1 MRKLGSF
8 LLGDGLGGA
17 GVHWNGMNFRFS
29 PYDFQIK
36 TMTDERYGKNKLG
49 KEYILQDY
57 PSPTRELEP
66 YYYGFRDGSSAL
78 PESGVFWRQAFQA
91 VCHAPLVKTP
101 VLSKFETAAKQTGCH
116 PYMIPAAIASEPI
129 PRRTA
134 SRTIRACTAGS
145 ASASA
150 ASTTPKA
157 EPNNT
162 FIPVAEKNGNCE
174 IRCNANVV
182 EILKKGNK
190 VTGVR
195 YIDTLTL
202 EEFIQ
207 PADVVVLSSY
217 VMNNAKLLMVSK
229 IGKQY
234 DPKTGRARW
243 QGLLLS
249 DYARRDA
256 LL

>member
-1 MRKLGSF
+1 
-8 LLGDGLGGA
+8 
-17 GVHWNGMNFRFS
+17 
-29 PYDFQIK
+29 
-36 TMTDERYGKNKLG
+36 MTDERYGKNKLG

-57 PSPTRELEP
+57 PLTYDEMEP
-66 YYYGFRDGSSAL
+66 YYTAFEMAL
-78 PESGVFWRQAFQA
+78 GVAGEPGYFGRQAFQA
-91 VCHAPLVKTP
+91 VCHASSGENARFVQ
-101 VLSKFETAAKQTGCH
+101 VRDGGEADGCH

-129 PRRTA
+129 HADGVTHNPCMYCGFCERFGCEYDA
-134 SRTIRACTAGS
+134 
-145 ASASA
+145 
-150 ASTTPKA
+150 KA

-162 FIPVAEKNGNCE
+162 FIPVAEKTGNCE

-217 VMNNAKLLMVSK
+217 VMNNASCSWFPRSASSMIRKR
-229 IGKQY
+229 
-234 DPKTGRARW
+234 GRARW
-243 QGLLLS
+243 AGATAIRLRP
-249 DYARRDA
+249 ARRSS
-256 LL
+256 LKNP

>member
-1 MRKLGSF
+1 M
-8 LLGDGLGGA
+8 
-17 GVHWNGMNFRFS
+17 
-29 PYDFQIK
+29 P
-36 TMTDERYGKNKLG
+36 
-49 KEYILQDY
+49 
-57 PSPTRELEP
+57 
-66 YYYGFRDGSSAL
+66 
-78 PESGVFWRQAFQA
+78 
-91 VCHAPLVKTP
+91 
-101 VLSKFETAAKQTGCH
+101 
-116 PYMIPAAIASEPI
+116 PYMIPAAIASEPY
-129 PRRTA
+129 
-134 SRTIRACTAGS
+134 
-145 ASASA
+145 
-150 ASTTPKA
+150 TTPDGVTHNPCMYCGFCERFGCEYDAKA

-162 FIPVAEKNGNCE
+162 FIPVAEKTGNCE

-234 DPKTGRARW
+234 DPKTG
-243 QGLLLS
+243 QGTLGRGYCYRLRP
-249 DYARRDA
+249 ARRFS
-256 LL
+256 LKNP